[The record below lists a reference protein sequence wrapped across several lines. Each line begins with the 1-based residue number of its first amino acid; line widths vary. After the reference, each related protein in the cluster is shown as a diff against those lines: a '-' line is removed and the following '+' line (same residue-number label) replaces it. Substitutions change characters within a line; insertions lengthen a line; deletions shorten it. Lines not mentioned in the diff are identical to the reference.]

1 MSDATQTAQPEQQQ
15 KMPLLKSKKE
25 LVALVAAA
33 LVFGVVIYKTYFGK
47 GEELPEP
54 AELAGPATAVTAPA
68 AGTEAA
74 QEPEVIPLQAILASL
89 NSESDAAAERSKAPA
104 KLTRSPFEMS
114 PSLRK
119 AVYNIKGAAPPKA
132 LSSEPV
138 ILTAQNAH
146 SVLAKIPGAERAA
159 AAGLTLDAVMIT
171 STWRGASING
181 EIIPLGDAVLGFTLA
196 AVLGD
201 RVTLQRGKHRI
212 GLLVRPP
219 AASGGAGGKNH
230 TRTWRLPK

>member
-219 AASGGAGGKNH
+219 AASGGPDGKNH